1 MKITILL
8 GAPGSGKGTIAE
20 KVRDACGVIHL
31 STGDALRAA
40 VKEGTEV
47 GKKAEEYMTKGELVP
62 DDVIVK
68 IVEDRFDAGSG
79 DENFLFDGF
88 PRTENQA
95 ELLEKGL
102 AARDSSIA
110 MVILLDAPRDVLME
124 RLTGRRIC
132 RQCGQSFHIK
142 NIPPKVEGVCDK
154 CGGELYQRKD
164 DQEETIANRLEVYKE
179 QTEGLIARYEGQG
192 LLKKIDSTGDAD
204 EVGAEIADLIK
215 GA

>member
-1 MKITILL
+1 MKVTVLL

-20 KVRDACGVIHL
+20 KVRDVCNVIHL

-40 VKEGTEV
+40 VTAGTEV
-47 GKKAEEYMTKGELVP
+47 GKQAEEYMTKGELVP

-79 DENFLFDGF
+79 DEQYLFDGF

-95 ELLEKGL
+95 ELLDRGL
-102 AARDSSIA
+102 AERNGRVSL
-110 MVILLDAPRDVLME
+110 VVLLDAPREVLME

-132 RQCGQSFHIK
+132 RQCGQSFHVK
-142 NIPPKVEGVCDK
+142 NIPPKVDGVCDK

-164 DQEETIANRLEVYKE
+164 DQEETIANRLEVYKD
-179 QTEGLIARYEGQG
+179 QTESLIARYEGKG
-192 LLKKIDSTGDAD
+192 LLTKIDSTESADA
-204 EVGAEIADLIK
+204 VAAEIAELIK
-215 GA
+215 KA

>member
-1 MKITILL
+1 MKVTVLL

-20 KVRDACGVIHL
+20 KIRDTCGLIHL

-40 VKEGTEV
+40 VKDGTEV
-47 GKKAEEYMTKGELVP
+47 GKQAEEYMTKGELVP

-79 DENFLFDGF
+79 DEHFLFDGF

-95 ELLEKGL
+95 DLMDSGLE
-102 AARDSSIA
+102 ARGSHIGH
-110 MVILLDAPRDVLME
+110 VILLEAPRDVLMN

-132 RQCGQSFHIK
+132 RQCGQSFHVV

-164 DQEETIANRLEVYKE
+164 DQEETIANRLEVYKD
-179 QTEGLIARYEGQG
+179 QTEALIARYEGKG
-192 LLKKIDSTGDAD
+192 LLVRVDSTTQADACS
-204 EVGAEIADLIK
+204 AEIAQVIGK
-215 GA
+215 A

>member
-1 MKITILL
+1 MKVTILL

-20 KVRDACGVIHL
+20 KVRDACRVIHL

-47 GKKAEEYMTKGELVP
+47 GRKAEEFMTKGELVP
-62 DDVIVK
+62 DEVIVK
-68 IVEDRFDAGSG
+68 IVEDRFDAGAG
-79 DENFLFDGF
+79 DEHFLFDGF

-102 AARDSSIA
+102 EQRGSSIA
-110 MVILLDAPRDVLME
+110 MVVLLDAPRDVLME
-124 RLTGRRIC
+124 RLTGRRVC
-132 RQCGQSFHIK
+132 RQCGQSFHVR

-164 DQEETIANRLEVYKE
+164 DEEETIANRLEVYKE
-179 QTEGLIARYEGQG
+179 QTEGLIARYEGLG
-192 LLKKIDSTGDAD
+192 LLCRIDSTADAD
-204 EVGAEIADLIK
+204 EVGAEISAMIR